1 MALIEEILGRPAMR
15 QALWRWWYP
24 FFTRRVRTQG
34 IDFLNYAFETE
45 SPMGIPLAPADE
57 PFRPNIQLY
66 HHVAAAAGLAGAR
79 VLEVSCGH
87 GGGASYLTRTFG
99 PAEYV
104 ALDLNP
110 EGIRYCQ
117 TRHQVANL
125 RFIQGDAM
133 ALPFPDGSFDV
144 VVNVE
149 ASHCYPDFRKFVDE
163 AARVLKPGGRFV
175 HADLRYPSQVVS
187 WVEDLAR
194 HPSLRLEKMRLI
206 NPEVVRGMELNTPRY
221 TAMIRTCFPWFL
233 QRLGLDFAGVQGS
246 RLHLDA
252 LSGEL
257 SYRSFVLR
265 KRPTA

>member
-45 SPMGIPLAPADE
+45 PPMGIPLAPADE

-125 RFIQGDAM
+125 RFVQGDAM

-149 ASHCYPDFRKFVDE
+149 ASHCYPDFRKFMDE
-163 AARVLKPGGRFV
+163 AARVLKPGGVAVISTEFKV
-175 HADLRYPSQVVS
+175 SGLRDWFCNVQLF
-187 WVEDLAR
+187 DAAR
-194 HPSLRLEKMRLI
+194 
-206 NPEVVRGMELNTPRY
+206 
-221 TAMIRTCFPWFL
+221 L
-233 QRLGLDFAGVQGS
+233 QRVWLDGIGW
-246 RLHLDA
+246 RLADELDLTLDDTA
-252 LSGEL
+252 YIDYERSIHDDAYKLIAHPHIKLDNGEFKWTSINL
-257 SYRSFVLR
+257 TFV
-265 KRPTA
+265 KD